1 MAALLSWILTLAL
14 LALVRN
20 GGRTVAETT
29 EAAYVRDF
37 FYVGG
42 HYEAVGSSSNI
53 GGHVMRGQMY
63 VERLRPV
70 AGVTQP
76 YPVLMIHGMGMT
88 GTNFLNKPDGG
99 RGWASDFISQGYE
112 VYLVDQ
118 TSRGRSPSS
127 PDAKPASFTVETVQD
142 RFTATRLRPSWP
154 QAGNHSQWPGSG
166 LKGDTIFDA
175 FFASTVPSDTD
186 NVPTMQQAGI
196 ALLDRI
202 GRPVVALGHSQ
213 GGIFPLL
220 MADAR
225 PRLVRAMILIEPSGP
240 PFRDGFTGSARRWG
254 LADVPLAYDPPV
266 RDPVHDLVRES
277 HPSPDADH
285 TSCTLQAGKSPRRLV
300 NLADKP
306 ILVVTSESSYH
317 APYDYC
323 TVRYLVQAGCVRT
336 QHVELAKVGIRGNGH
351 MMFLE
356 MNAEPTLEPRRTCS
370 GFGIG
375 IIRLAESLSGES
387 AVLLSNMAP
396 STSSSSAASLFSLQ
410 GQTALVTG
418 CTRGIGQAVAIGL
431 AEAGADIILRDASTT
446 ATKDAV
452 EALGRRAIIYEADMA
467 SPDQVSSLT
476 PRIVADGH
484 EIRILVTCAG
494 IQRRHACETFPDSD
508 FNQVLQVNLNAVFA
522 LCRDVGAHMLTL
534 QPSPATGRRGSI
546 INFASLLTFQG
557 GLTVPAY
564 AASKG
569 AVGQVTKSFA
579 NEWTARGVNVNAVAP
594 GYIETEMNTA
604 LLDNPERLASINARI
619 PAGRWGAPDDFK
631 GSVVYLASRA
641 SAYVSGHTLV
651 VDGGWMGR

>member
-1 MAALLSWILTLAL
+1 MAALFNWILALAL
-14 LALVRN
+14 ALALVRSK
-20 GGRTVAETT
+20 GLTVKQTT

-42 HYEAVGSSSNI
+42 HYEVDESG

-70 AGVTQP
+70 IGVTQP

-99 RGWASDFISQGYE
+99 RGWASDFICQGYE
-112 VYLVDQ
+112 VYVVDQ
-118 TSRGRSPSS
+118 TSRGRSPSG
-127 PDAKPASFTVETVQD
+127 PDAKPVSFTPETIQD
-142 RFTATRLRPSWP
+142 RFTATRLRPLWP

-166 LKGDTIFDA
+166 LKGDTIFDT
-175 FFASTVPSDTD
+175 FFASTVPSNPD
-186 NVPTMQQAGI
+186 NEPSMQRAGN

-202 GRPVVALGHSQ
+202 GKPVIVLGHSQ
-213 GGIFPLL
+213 GGVYPLL

-225 PRLVRAMILIEPSGP
+225 PRLVRALILVEPSGP
-240 PFRDGFTGSARRWG
+240 PFRDGFTGSVRRWG

-266 RDPVHDLVRES
+266 HDPVHDLARES

-285 TSCTLQAGKSPRRLV
+285 ASCTLQAGEKPRRLV

-306 ILVVTSESSYH
+306 ILIVTSESSYH

-336 QHVELAKVGIRGNGH
+336 EHVELA
-351 MMFLE
+351 E
-356 MNAEPTLEPRRTCS
+356 
-370 GFGIG
+370 
-375 IIRLAESLSGES
+375 
-387 AVLLSNMAP
+387 
-396 STSSSSAASLFSLQ
+396 

-446 ATKDAV
+446 VTKDAI
-452 EALGRRAIIYEADMA
+452 EALGRRASIYEADMA
-467 SPDQVSSLT
+467 SPDQVSALT
-476 PRIVADGH
+476 PRILSDGH

-508 FNQVLQVNLNAVFA
+508 FNQVLQVNLNAVFS
-522 LCRDVGAHMLTL
+522 LCRDVGAHMLSL

-569 AVGQVTKSFA
+569 GVGQVTKSFA
-579 NEWTARGVNVNAVAP
+579 NEWTSRGVNVNAIAP

-604 LLDNPERLASINARI
+604 LLDNPDRLASINARI